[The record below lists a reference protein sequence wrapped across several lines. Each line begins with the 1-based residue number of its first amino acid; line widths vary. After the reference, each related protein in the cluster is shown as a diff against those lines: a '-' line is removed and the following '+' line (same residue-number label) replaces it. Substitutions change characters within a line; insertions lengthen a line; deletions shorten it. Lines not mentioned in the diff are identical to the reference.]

1 MRRGPDTLD
10 RERWTALMGRLGL
23 GENPDTFERLHAAYS
38 EKHRHYHT
46 SAHIDQ
52 CLAELDRTRQ
62 LAQEPDEVEV
72 ALWFHDAI
80 YATRSSKNEAKSA
93 RWASEF
99 LAKNGVD
106 PARVGRIRDLILA
119 TVHAA
124 PARDLDALLLVDID
138 LSILGADR
146 DTYGRFEENV
156 RKEYSW
162 VPSLLFRRTRAGIL
176 RSFLD
181 RPSIYGTEY
190 FRDRLEAPARENLRL
205 AIADLT
211 G

>member
-1 MRRGPDTLD
+1 MRREPEPLD
-10 RERWTALMGRLGL
+10 RERWTALMGRLGI
-23 GENPDTFERLHAAYS
+23 GENPDTFERLRGAYS

-46 SAHIDQ
+46 SDHINH
-52 CLAELDRTRQ
+52 CLAELDQTRQ
-62 LAQEPDEVEV
+62 DAREPDELEV

-93 RWASEF
+93 RWATDF

-106 PARVGRIRDLILA
+106 PARVGRIGGLIMA

-124 PARDLDALLLVDID
+124 PSREQDAMLLVDID

-146 DTYGRFEENV
+146 DTYARFEENV

-162 VPSLLFRRTRAGIL
+162 VPLLLFRRTRAGIL
-176 RSFLD
+176 QSFLD
-181 RPSIYGTEY
+181 RPSIYGTAR
-190 FRDRLEAPARENLRL
+190 FRDRLETSARENIRW
-205 AIADLT
+205 AIANLT